1 MEDLHLAAQ
10 SWSYRVPSPP
20 RLTVPPPALDHKGA
34 PDLRID
40 PSKEL
45 DFESSGFANSEFLKT
60 VTYGDFMTR
69 HSMYEWKYEQ
79 RWTGQKILPFL
90 FLGPITAA
98 RSRDFLLDNGI
109 TMLLAVRDTKSA
121 HARLLG
127 SKAAQELNIPY
138 STVDTAGNQELIA
151 AFPRGIEIIN
161 THLSAMYQQSQN
173 MPTSDRGSTPGRV
186 LVFCETGNERSA
198 AMVVAYIMAMYSM
211 DVIKAI
217 QLIQAQRFAVA
228 FDDPTKSLLQTYD
241 SILCARRDVIRS
253 SKQDRPNADNV
264 NLSAPIPI
272 QSHSAMTRKPS
283 KRTLDDANDD
293 DVGMDGSE
301 LWNGNEKREGAAPFF
316 DHAGL

>member
-1 MEDLHLAAQ
+1 MDDIHLAAQ

-20 RLTVPPPALDHKGA
+20 RLLVPPPALDNKGA
-34 PDLRID
+34 PDLRIH
-40 PSKEL
+40 PSNEL
-45 DFESSGFANSEFLKT
+45 NFESNGFANSEFLET

-151 AFPRGIEIIN
+151 AFPRGIEMIN
-161 THLSAMYQQSQN
+161 THLSAMYQQSQS
-173 MPTSDRGSTPGRV
+173 MSTADKGSTPGRV

-217 QLIQAQRFAVA
+217 QLVQTQRFAVA
-228 FDDPTKSLLQTYD
+228 FDDPTRLLLQTYD
-241 SILCARRDVIRS
+241 SILCARRDIIRS
-253 SKQDRPNADNV
+253 SRHDRPSADSMDR
-264 NLSAPIPI
+264 SAPVPT
-272 QSHSAMTRKPS
+272 QTHLAMARKSS

-293 DVGMDGSE
+293 DVGVDGSE
-301 LWNGNEKREGAAPFF
+301 LWNENDKREGTAPFY
-316 DHAGL
+316 DDVGL